1 MVNYFNFKR
10 FDGNFLIT
18 NDFGRYAFISPRVL
32 KKLVL
37 GTISIADP
45 EYSMLK
51 ENFFITDEHP
61 EVFVRKVSPFLQD
74 IKSYVLTATSLH
86 IFAVTNNCN
95 QNCVYCQAKDI
106 KTNQNGM
113 MSTETGEKAID
124 LALSSPSKYL
134 TFEFQGGEP
143 LLNFDVVKHMIEYS
157 KRKNTD
163 KEIQYTII
171 SNLALLTDNILNF
184 LVENKVNV
192 CTSVDGG
199 VLVHNQNRP
208 LKNGTGSF
216 EYAKRGIEHIKEKGL
231 NPGAIQTTTKA
242 GLGFPLEMVDEYVD
256 LGLSSI
262 FIRPL
267 TPLGFARAYWE
278 EIGYTA
284 EEYLTFYKVALD
296 HIIDINKAGTNFPEI
311 HTVYFLKKILAGSP
325 VNYMELRSPC
335 GASLGQMS
343 YYYDGS
349 VYTCDEGRMLSETGN
364 CSFRIGNVYEN
375 TYNDLINSPVCKAT
389 CLASVIEGLPS
400 CCDCV
405 YQPYCGVCP
414 VVNYSEGKN
423 IFPQEPRN
431 FRCKIYKGMADI
443 LFEKIYKNDEIEM
456 NIFKS
461 WL

>member
-1 MVNYFNFKR
+1 MVNYFNFKS
-10 FDGNFLIT
+10 FDDNFLIT
-18 NDFGRYAFISPRVL
+18 NDFGRYAFVSQIIL

-37 GTISIADP
+37 GTISNSDT
-45 EYSMLK
+45 EFSMLK
-51 ENFFITDEHP
+51 DNFFITDEHP
-61 EVFVRKVSPFLQD
+61 EVFIRKVSPLLQD
-74 IKSYVLTATSLH
+74 IKSYVLAATSLH

-106 KTNQNGM
+106 ETKQNGM
-113 MSTETGEKAID
+113 MSIETGEKAID

-157 KRKNTD
+157 KKNRD

-171 SNLALLTDNILNF
+171 SNLALLNDDILDF
-184 LVENKVNV
+184 LIENKVNI
-192 CTSVDGG
+192 CTSVDGSA
-199 VLVHNQNRP
+199 LIHNQNRP
-208 LKNGTGSF
+208 LKNGAGSF
-216 EYAKRGIEHIKEKGL
+216 EYARHGIELIKERGQ
-231 NPGAIQTTTKA
+231 NPGAIQTTTRF
-242 GLGFPLEMVDEYVD
+242 GLGFPKESVDAYVD

-278 EIGYTA
+278 EIGYTP
-284 EEYLTFYKVALD
+284 EEYLAFYKEALD
-296 HIIDINKAGTNFPEI
+296 YIIDINKDGKYFPEI
-311 HTVYFLKKILAGSP
+311 HTVYFLKKILAGLS

-335 GASLGQMS
+335 GASIGQMS

-349 VYTCDEGRMLSETGN
+349 VYTCDEGRMLSEAGD
-364 CSFRIGNVYEN
+364 CSFRLGNVHEN
-375 TYNDLINSPVCKAT
+375 TYNDLMNSPVCKAT
-389 CLASVIEGLPS
+389 CVASVTEGLPA

-414 VVNYSEGKN
+414 VVNYAEGKN

-431 FRCKIYKGMADI
+431 FRCRIYKGMMDI
-443 LFEKIYKNDEIEM
+443 LFDKILKNDEEEM
-456 NIFKS
+456 NILRS